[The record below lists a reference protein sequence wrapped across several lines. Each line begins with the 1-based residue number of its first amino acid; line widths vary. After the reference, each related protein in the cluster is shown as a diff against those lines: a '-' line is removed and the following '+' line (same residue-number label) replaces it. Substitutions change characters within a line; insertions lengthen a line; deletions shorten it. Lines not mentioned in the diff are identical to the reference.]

1 MAKDTLE
8 SPRAAWLNSRDEE
21 GVGGDW
27 GRGDCRPQG
36 HSLRGGG
43 VGFAACTRVCV
54 QMGLEVEDK
63 TKEGLRKSRN
73 KARLVL
79 INSAGHNP
87 S

>member
-21 GVGGDW
+21 AVSDW
-27 GRGDCRPQG
+27 GRGDCTPQG
-36 HSLRGGG
+36 HSLRGGR
-43 VGFAACTRVCV
+43 VGFGACIRVCV
-54 QMGLEVEDK
+54 QMGLEVEYK